1 MKILRPFG
9 ESLCLGR
16 RRVFIWSQ
24 KKMWLWWLHRQG
36 GGKTALTCVG
46 IRMCRRF
53 VRCCLNHFFFFVFTF
68 GMWLCFLIDLPH
80 NPLEFFFFQIQ
91 FFRPEGASTV
101 QTLRHA
107 IFSRHTHTHLV
118 QLHRNHWLNNWSVD
132 ATCNCDLHQWA
143 YPRRFC
149 HKQFFYVKKSP
160 CSKNPDLNK
169 N

>member
-53 VRCCLNHFFFFVFTF
+53 VRCCLNHFFFFCFYFWYVTVFSNRLATQSF
-68 GMWLCFLIDLPH
+68 GV
-80 NPLEFFFFQIQ
+80 FFQIQ